1 MPDEGPI
8 AALDVQRV
16 VRNFGGV
23 KALAGATFAVPQ
35 GSITGLVGPNGA
47 GKSTMIGVI
56 SGAIKPTSGQVS
68 FCAADITGDL
78 PHRIARR
85 GLIRTFQLSSEFGR
99 LTVLENLLVAAPGHR
114 GESFAGALL
123 GKRYWWRQEADLISQ
138 ARDLL
143 ARFDMAAKEEE
154 YAGNLSGGQKRL
166 VEIMRGLMARPKLL
180 LLDEPLAGVN
190 PTLGSRI
197 LDYLLELHDEGLTI
211 LMAEHD
217 LAAVGRVCDPV
228 VVMARGEVLASGTLT
243 ELRARKDVRDAYFVG

>member
-1 MPDEGPI
+1 MPDASPI
-8 AALDVQRV
+8 TALDVQRV
-16 VRNFGGV
+16 VRNYGGV
-23 KALAGATFAVPQ
+23 RALAGATFQVPG

-47 GKSTMIGVI
+47 GKSTMIGII
-56 SGAIKPTSGQVS
+56 SGAIKPTSGRVS
-68 FCAADITGDL
+68 FFADDITGVL
-78 PHRIARR
+78 PHRIARQ
-85 GLIRTFQLSSEFGR
+85 GLIRTYQLSSEFGR
-99 LTVLENLLVAAPGHR
+99 LTVLENLLVAAPRHR
-114 GESFAGALL
+114 GESLTGALL
-123 GKRYWWRQEADLISQ
+123 GKRHWWRQEAGLISQ
-138 ARDLL
+138 ARELL
-143 ARFDMAAKEEE
+143 SRFDMAAKEEE

-190 PTLGSRI
+190 PTLGRRI
-197 LDYLLELHDEGLTI
+197 LEYLLELRNEGLTI